1 MFYRAISNEDGNFT
15 FDLSNLESITQ
26 NDIKRFL
33 IPVINTKDFFSLSEA
48 KQKITDYFNN
58 YFLLDEQEQEFLF
71 QFKEKKYMPELIYC
85 GEELKNIKDH
95 PMAKWKTRNR

>member
-1 MFYRAISNEDGNFT
+1 M
-15 FDLSNLESITQ
+15 
-26 NDIKRFL
+26 
-33 IPVINTKDFFSLSEA
+33 INTKDFFSLSEA

-71 QFKEKKYMPELIYC
+71 QFNEKKYMPELIYC

-95 PMAKWKTRNR
+95 PMAKWKMRNR